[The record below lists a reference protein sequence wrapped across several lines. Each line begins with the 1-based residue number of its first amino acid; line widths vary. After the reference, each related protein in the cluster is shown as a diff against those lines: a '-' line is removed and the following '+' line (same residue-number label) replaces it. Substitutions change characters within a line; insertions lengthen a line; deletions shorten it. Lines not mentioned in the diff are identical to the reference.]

1 MRPFRG
7 IGTRLLLA
15 DIVVVAIGAV
25 TLLLTVGIVAPA
37 AFDWAMG
44 RAMSGSTAMDNAQT
58 AIDRATFQDAVRVS
72 LIIAG
77 IAATIA
83 AVAVSVALS
92 FRLSRPIRRLAQ
104 AGRRI
109 ASGRYAERV
118 AMWSGDEIDRLAES
132 FNTLA
137 ESLETMERR
146 RLEVVGDVAH
156 ELRTP
161 LATLNGYLE
170 GLEDGVIE
178 PGDATWKLLHEA
190 TARMAGLVESLQE
203 LWRAEARQLP
213 LSIEPVDLGAVAAA
227 AVQRWS
233 AVADGRS
240 VEIRLDAT
248 RAQVAMADR
257 ERLKEVVDILLSNA
271 SRYTAEGTVI
281 TVSVRGDDESVTLSV
296 DDQGPGL
303 TEEQRAKVFEHF
315 YRIDPSRSRALGGS
329 GIGLAI
335 AKALV
340 GLMDGKIW
348 AESAGPGEGATFRVE
363 LPRAR

>member
-1 MRPFRG
+1 MRPFQG

-15 DIVVVAIGAV
+15 DIAVVAIGAV
-25 TLLLTVGIVAPA
+25 TLLLTVGIVAPV

-44 RAMSGSTAMDNAQT
+44 QAMSGSSGMDNTQT
-58 AIDRATFQDAVRVS
+58 AIDRTTFQDAVRVS

-92 FRLSRPIRRLAQ
+92 IWLSRPIRRLAQ

-118 AMWSGDEIDRLAES
+118 AVGSAQEIDGLAES
-132 FNTLA
+132 FNTIA

-146 RLEVVGDVAH
+146 RLELVGDVAH

-203 LWRAEARQLP
+203 LWRAEARQLS
-213 LSIEPVDLGAVAAA
+213 LTIEPVDVGAVAAA
-227 AVQRWS
+227 AVERWS
-233 AVADGRS
+233 AVAGGRS

-248 RAQVAMADR
+248 PAPAAMADR
-257 ERLKEVVDILLSNA
+257 ERLREVVDILLSNA
-271 SRYTAEGTVI
+271 SRYTAKGTVV
-281 TVSVRGDDESVTLSV
+281 TVSVRGDDESVTLAV
-296 DDQGPGL
+296 ADQGPGL
-303 TEEQRAKVFEHF
+303 TDEQRTKVFEHF
-315 YRIDPSRSRALGGS
+315 YRVDPSRSRDLGGS

-335 AKALV
+335 AKALLS
-340 GLMDGKIW
+340 LMDGKIW
-348 AESAGPGEGATFRVE
+348 ADSAGPGEGATFRVA